1 MQFDEL
7 LEKVDAGDPLAKAA
21 SDLGFEVKST
31 GLVEQDKLP
40 GDFSSTFRNAPGT
53 AAEAVFKGSAG
64 TIKVHGIGKD
74 QWIYFQI
81 EEVAEESELSF
92 EAAREE
98 VKKDLV
104 RELAMKAMEEE
115 ASSHHAAITEAMA
128 TGKGFTETAKELKLN
143 PVVRKEITGDGRMGA
158 VRREF
163 EKASQVNPGTL
174 SETITDDDE
183 ALGVTRSFFFFV
195 EKREVYEDPNLATT
209 IDIQLESHKSF
220 SRRIAVANWFAQQ
233 RASAEFQVLVTRR

>member
-7 LEKVDAGDPLAKAA
+7 LEKVDAGDPLPKAA
-21 SDLGFEVKST
+21 SDLGFELKST

-53 AAEAVFKGSAG
+53 AAEAVFNGSAG
-64 TIKVHGIGKD
+64 TTKVHGIGKD

-81 EEVAEESELSF
+81 EEVVEESELSF

-115 ASSHHAAITEAMA
+115 ANSHHAAITEAMA
-128 TGKGFTETAKELKLN
+128 TGKSFTETAKELKLN

-158 VRREF
+158 VRREY
-163 EKASQVNPGTL
+163 EKASQVNPGAL

-209 IDIQLESHKSF
+209 IDIQIESHRSF

-233 RASAEFQVLVTRR
+233 RASAGFEVLVTRR